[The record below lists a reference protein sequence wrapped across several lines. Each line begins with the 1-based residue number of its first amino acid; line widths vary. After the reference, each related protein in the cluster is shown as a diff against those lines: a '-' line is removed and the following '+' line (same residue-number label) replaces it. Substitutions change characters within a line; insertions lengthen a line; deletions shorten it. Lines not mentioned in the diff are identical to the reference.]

1 MPFAE
6 PYASLGHAPAR
17 PLGIQLWRVRALLPD
32 RWKAPKM
39 PFTGANVVA
48 LGVPP
53 GPPVGAVL
61 KAFEDWWIAQD
72 FTADAARQIAQ
83 AEGACCICT
92 WLTMY

>member
-1 MPFAE
+1 
-6 PYASLGHAPAR
+6 LGPDTFYRAVRLAWAR
-17 PLGIQLWRVRALLPD
+17 SGAAAGDTAWRIRALLPD

-53 GPPVGAVL
+53 GPPVGSVL

-72 FTADAARQIAQ
+72 FTADAARQIAKLKEL
-83 AEGACCICT
+83 AASAHS
-92 WLTMY
+92 